1 MNHCAH
7 RTVWRN
13 LANSVTSTVNHNDI
27 ACAVNHK
34 TSKILE
40 FGGGAEAIVKTARSA
55 ARDRGDCRHARA
67 RALGI
72 NVSLVAL
79 RARDHPHCTRAVSRR
94 SECVLDI
101 FANSVQPPTTV
112 KEQQLLT
119 PWRRDTT
126 STHRPYQAASLARP
140 TTFCLAFQPRK
151 PETQGSTMRPTQRV
165 TTMPLVGKRLW
176 CRGLWPW
183 TRWPGS
189 RRTFLLALALHQE
202 APPS

>member
-13 LANSVTSTVNHNDI
+13 LANSLISTVNHNDV

-34 TSKILE
+34 TSKMLE

-79 RARDHPHCTRAVSRR
+79 RARDHPQAPARSLVVQSVCSTFSRTP
-94 SECVLDI
+94 S
-101 FANSVQPPTTV
+101 NHPP
-112 KEQQLLT
+112 
-119 PWRRDTT
+119 P
-126 STHRPYQAASLARP
+126 
-140 TTFCLAFQPRK
+140 
-151 PETQGSTMRPTQRV
+151 
-165 TTMPLVGKRLW
+165 
-176 CRGLWPW
+176 
-183 TRWPGS
+183 
-189 RRTFLLALALHQE
+189 
-202 APPS
+202 